1 MSTSA
6 STRDG
11 TPASRQ
17 AGFSLLE
24 IIIALA
30 IMALGVALVSTAFMR
45 SNEGLRFDESVRAL
59 ALDLKNAQ
67 TQAMRSGRDVALV
80 IDVDARTYSL
90 GGATEQALPPSVKL
104 RVTSAG
110 EVLAGE
116 GRPAFVYSPDGGSTG
131 GSVELSIP
139 DRAVTIEIDWLTGG
153 VRVVDGGDDAASL

>member
-1 MSTSA
+1 MGMSTSPRKDA
-6 STRDG
+6 IG
-11 TPASRQ
+11 ERQ

-59 ALDLKNAQ
+59 ALDFKNAQ
-67 TQAMRSGRDVALV
+67 TQAMRSGRDVAVV
-80 IDVDARTYSL
+80 IDVDSRTYSL
-90 GGATEQALPPSVKL
+90 GGAAEQALPSSAKL

-116 GRPAFVYSPDGGSTG
+116 GKPAFVFSPDGGSTG
-131 GSVELSIP
+131 GSVELSIT
-139 DRAVTIEIDWLTGG
+139 DRAATIEIDWLTGN
-153 VRVVDGGDDAASL
+153 VRVLDGGDDAASL

>member
-1 MSTSA
+1 MSTPANPINRA
-6 STRDG
+6 SG
-11 TPASRQ
+11 HRQ

-24 IIIALA
+24 IVIALA

-90 GGATEQALPPSVKL
+90 GDAAQQALPPSANL

-110 EVLAGE
+110 EVIAADGK
-116 GRPAFVYSPDGGSTG
+116 PAFVFSPDGGSTG
-131 GSVELSIP
+131 GRIEMSIP
-139 DRAVTIEIDWLTGG
+139 DRSAALEIDWLTGD
-153 VRVVDGGDDAASL
+153 VRVLEGGRDASAL